1 MSCILFLASYYGKV
15 TLFEG
20 HKVVKAKKTSP
31 VSAFM
36 NHDCNEKNSKLGA
49 EPISNISSN
58 NRNVDKEDTEVFRS
72 INHNPEFEVIYQLD
86 LRFLH
91 LFSFT

>member
-1 MSCILFLASYYGKV
+1 MPPLLASYYGKV

-36 NHDCNEKNSKLGA
+36 NKDSIEKNLKSGT

-58 NRNVDKEDTEVFRS
+58 NRNVDKDDPEVFRS
-72 INHNPEFEVIYQLD
+72 INHNPEFEVIFLLD
-86 LRFLH
+86 
-91 LFSFT
+91 